1 MANNFFRL
9 NLNVEFKSK
18 NYKGLLRKLQTFL
31 RYMATVGIHE
41 KEGKQKVIRR
51 YDSGKINKKGNKI
64 IHNAGKSHR
73 MTIAKLAYQN
83 EFGAVITIKPRYKT
97 AHERHRYIVKEIS
110 SNKTPTYRRLYRKVM
125 VVDKK
130 YSKERSA
137 KEQGYLLT
145 DKSGNFVAYFKPNT
159 NIKIPKRSFILKT
172 IHEPDAT
179 MLTVINNILQ
189 KTIVKNGFTAT
200 EAWRKIAKLVNM
212 QMKKNVKRNQL
223 ANHPLTIK
231 AKGKNSP
238 LVDEQDRIYNSI
250 KYKIYKNA
258 TVKGSKGYGKLQK
271 QTIKHIDKL
280 LASAKQFEIMATK
293 IKATFRNEE
302 HTFHYV
308 RSGTKNKWMR
318 DRYRIDGKGK
328 HYRNRF

>member
-51 YDSGKINKKGNKI
+51 YDSGKKNKEGKNI

-97 AHERHRYIVKEIS
+97 AHERHRKIVRELKRWQTSEYIRLK
-110 SNKTPTYRRLYRKVM
+110 RRVM
-125 VVDKK
+125 VIDKK
-130 YSKERSA
+130 YSVERKA

-145 DKSGNFVAYFKPNT
+145 DKNGNFVAYFKPNT

-172 IHEPDAT
+172 IHEPDPT
-179 MLTVINNILQ
+179 MLAVINTILQ

-212 QMKKNVKRNQL
+212 NMKKNVKRNQL

-280 LASAKQFEIMATK
+280 LASAKQFEQMTPKEKTTYRKEI
-293 IKATFRNEE
+293 
-302 HTFHYV
+302 HTFY
-308 RSGTKNKWMR
+308 
-318 DRYRIDGKGK
+318 IDGKRTR
-328 HYRNRF
+328 YRT

>member
-97 AHERHRYIVKEIS
+97 SHERHRKIVRELKRWQTSEYIRLK
-110 SNKTPTYRRLYRKVM
+110 RRVM
-125 VVDKK
+125 VTDKK
-130 YSKERSA
+130 YSEERKA

-145 DKSGNFVAYFKPNT
+145 DKNGNYVAYFKPNT

-172 IHEPDAT
+172 IHEPDPT
-179 MLTVINNILQ
+179 MLAVINTILQ

-212 QMKKNVKRNQL
+212 NMKKNIKKNQL

-280 LASAKQFEIMATK
+280 LASAKQFEQMTPKEKTTYRKEI
-293 IKATFRNEE
+293 
-302 HTFHYV
+302 HTFY
-308 RSGTKNKWMR
+308 
-318 DRYRIDGKGK
+318 IDGKRTR
-328 HYRNRF
+328 YRT

>member
-64 IHNAGKSHR
+64 MHIGGKSHR

-97 AHERHRYIVKEIS
+97 AHERHRKIVRELKRWQTSEYIRLK
-110 SNKTPTYRRLYRKVM
+110 RRVM
-125 VVDKK
+125 VTDKK
-130 YSKERSA
+130 YSEERKA
-137 KEQGYLLT
+137 NEQGYLLT

-280 LASAKQFEIMATK
+280 LASAKQFEQMIPKEKTTYRK
-293 IKATFRNEE
+293 EI
-302 HTFHYV
+302 HTFY
-308 RSGTKNKWMR
+308 
-318 DRYRIDGKGK
+318 IDSKRTR
-328 HYRNRF
+328 HRT